1 MLTYKN
7 IIMKTNKFLCILVCI
22 NLLLFTSCSPED
34 DIKNPNFNPLV
45 FSEDFSKGAV
55 DNAILNLEGWSNIA
69 EVGNAKWKIQIYSGN
84 PYAEFSS
91 FQSGDVINIG
101 WLVSPSINMDINQGE
116 RLQFQASQSF
126 VSSSANS
133 LEVLIATDYN
143 GTNLATANW
152 QPVTANLPTASSPFF
167 IFIKSGEIDL
177 SAYKGN
183 INIAFKVK
191 GSGTNNALDGSYQV
205 DAVRVY
211 TK

>member
-1 MLTYKN
+1 
-7 IIMKTNKFLCILVCI
+7 MKTNNFLTILGCIIFLLV
-22 NLLLFTSCSPED
+22 TSCSPED
-34 DIKNPNFNPLV
+34 DIKNPDLNPLV

-55 DNAILNLEGWSNIA
+55 DNAVLNLEGWNNIA
-69 EVGNAKWKIQIYSGN
+69 EVGTAKWKTQIYSGN

-91 FQSGDVINIG
+91 FQSGDVVNIS
-101 WLVSPSINMDINQGE
+101 WLVSPVINMDTYKGE
-116 RLQFQASQSF
+116 ILQFQASQSF

-133 LEVLIATDYN
+133 LEVLIATNYN

-152 QPVTANLPTASSPFF
+152 EPVNANLPTTLSEYFE
-167 IFIKSGEIDL
+167 FIKSGEIDL

-205 DAVRVY
+205 DAIRIY
-211 TK
+211 TKS

>member
-1 MLTYKN
+1 
-7 IIMKTNKFLCILVCI
+7 MKTNNFLTILGCIIFLLV
-22 NLLLFTSCSPED
+22 TSCSPED
-34 DIKNPNFNPLV
+34 DIKNPDLNPLV

-55 DNAILNLEGWSNIA
+55 DNAVLNLEGWNNIA
-69 EVGNAKWKIQIYSGN
+69 EVGTAKWKTQIYSGN

-91 FQSGDVINIG
+91 FQSGDVVNIG
-101 WLVSPSINMDINQGE
+101 WLVSPVINMDTYEGE
-116 RLQFQASQSF
+116 ILQFQASQSF

-133 LEVLIATDYN
+133 LEVLIATNYN

-152 QPVTANLPTASSPFF
+152 EPVNANLPTTLSKYFE
-167 IFIKSGEIDL
+167 FIKSGEIDL

-205 DAVRVY
+205 DAIRIY
-211 TK
+211 TKS